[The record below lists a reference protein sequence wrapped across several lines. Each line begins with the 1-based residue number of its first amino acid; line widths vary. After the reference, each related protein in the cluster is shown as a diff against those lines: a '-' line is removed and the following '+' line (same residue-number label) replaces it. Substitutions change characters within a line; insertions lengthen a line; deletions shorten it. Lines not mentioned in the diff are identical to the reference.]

1 MTFFTKIY
9 RTVWVVLII
18 LIVFLDRN
26 NLYWVVG
33 TITLLLLMSGIA
45 VLRILDS
52 RNEWRKI
59 IQEESLDKD
68 IPWLNIWPRSKSPNS
83 IPLSI
88 LNLWVTHASKVNLVL
103 VYAEKF
109 YSFESSPPSSG
120 DSHQPYFC
128 FMRVFQYL
136 L

>member
-33 TITLLLLMSGIA
+33 TITLLLLLSGIA
-45 VLRILDS
+45 VFRFLDS

-68 IPWLNIWPRSKSPNS
+68 IP
-83 IPLSI
+83 
-88 LNLWVTHASKVNLVL
+88 
-103 VYAEKF
+103 
-109 YSFESSPPSSG
+109 
-120 DSHQPYFC
+120 
-128 FMRVFQYL
+128 
-136 L
+136 

>member
-9 RTVWVVLII
+9 RTLWVVLII

-33 TITLLLLMSGIA
+33 TITLLLLLSGIA
-45 VLRILDS
+45 VLRFLDS

-68 IPWLNIWPRSKSPNS
+68 IP
-83 IPLSI
+83 
-88 LNLWVTHASKVNLVL
+88 
-103 VYAEKF
+103 
-109 YSFESSPPSSG
+109 
-120 DSHQPYFC
+120 
-128 FMRVFQYL
+128 
-136 L
+136 

>member
-1 MTFFTKIY
+1 MAMTFFTKIY

-33 TITLLLLMSGIA
+33 TITLLLLLSGIA
-45 VLRILDS
+45 VLRFLDS

-68 IPWLNIWPRSKSPNS
+68 IP
-83 IPLSI
+83 
-88 LNLWVTHASKVNLVL
+88 
-103 VYAEKF
+103 
-109 YSFESSPPSSG
+109 
-120 DSHQPYFC
+120 
-128 FMRVFQYL
+128 
-136 L
+136 

>member
-9 RTVWVVLII
+9 RTSWVVLII

-33 TITLLLLMSGIA
+33 TITLLLLLSGIA
-45 VLRILDS
+45 VFRFLDS

-68 IPWLNIWPRSKSPNS
+68 IP
-83 IPLSI
+83 
-88 LNLWVTHASKVNLVL
+88 
-103 VYAEKF
+103 
-109 YSFESSPPSSG
+109 
-120 DSHQPYFC
+120 
-128 FMRVFQYL
+128 
-136 L
+136 

>member
-18 LIVFLDRN
+18 LIVFLNRN

-33 TITLLLLMSGIA
+33 TITLLLLLSGIA
-45 VLRILDS
+45 VLRFLDS

-68 IPWLNIWPRSKSPNS
+68 IP
-83 IPLSI
+83 
-88 LNLWVTHASKVNLVL
+88 
-103 VYAEKF
+103 
-109 YSFESSPPSSG
+109 
-120 DSHQPYFC
+120 
-128 FMRVFQYL
+128 
-136 L
+136 